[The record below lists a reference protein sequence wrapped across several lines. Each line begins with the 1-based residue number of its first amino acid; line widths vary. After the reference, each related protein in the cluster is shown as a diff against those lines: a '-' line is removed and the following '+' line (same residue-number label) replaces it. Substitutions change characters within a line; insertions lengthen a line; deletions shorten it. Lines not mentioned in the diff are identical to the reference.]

1 MGNFSDFIKNE
12 NNTYKNNN
20 ESDIKNNNI
29 DENANK
35 IKLEEMINNYKG
47 LSQSELMNEFIKMT
61 MKKKKDGTLK
71 ESELENIKKTILPYL
86 TEEQKI
92 NLENILN
99 MVRNV

>member
-20 ESDIKNNNI
+20 ESNMKNNNI

-86 TEEQKI
+86 TEEQKT